1 MANGEEFAG
10 RQSPFERL
18 LDALDANDSPPA
30 GAGALVGAE
39 RLWPRASGP
48 IGGRYCRAGAV
59 ARFYDEG
66 QETPKSEA
74 PKSEAPKSDAPK
86 PGALPPPP
94 ASSRLK
100 TNLLE
105 INAELAVTKDLD
117 KLRQL
122 RRRFAFAAHPDRVA
136 PRERPLAE
144 KLMAE
149 VNAAIDGAISNRKLA
164 TRKH

>member
-1 MANGEEFAG
+1 MTNGEDFAL
-10 RQSPFERL
+10 RQSQFERL
-18 LDALDANDSPPA
+18 LDALDADNSPP
-30 GAGALVGAE
+30 AGALVGAE

-66 QETPKSEA
+66 QETPKSGG
-74 PKSEAPKSDAPK
+74 PKSEAPEPA
-86 PGALPPPP
+86 ALPQPP

-100 TNLLE
+100 MNLLE
-105 INAELAVTKDLD
+105 INAELAVTKDLN

-122 RRRFAFAAHPDRVA
+122 RRRFAFAAHPDRVG

-149 VNAAIDGAISNRKLA
+149 VNAAIDGAISTRKLA